1 MEAGGGESRVATRR
15 AALCMLIMAG
25 QSRLGLS
32 EVEVEVEEEWDDRQ
46 EEVESLISS
55 VSYGRF
61 ANRVAFWP

>member
-1 MEAGGGESRVATRR
+1 
-15 AALCMLIMAG
+15 MLIMAG

-32 EVEVEVEEEWDDRQ
+32 EVEVEEALDDGQ